1 LTLDEK
7 TTRLQRDGLKPVKP
21 LEEYGTMATKK
32 HLAGIRHRLFGLI
45 VTNPAPGTVFNP
57 RDYLADPG
65 RFRDC
70 MAWWKYK
77 AARAGVGDGLPRDL
91 REARLEQAAQDTLSV
106 FLDRDYG
113 KAKITADEPTRAV
126 MGAAAYMRRAY
137 YILPQVGDQPR
148 RRDSRKWYPYNRA
161 LNAGTPNPSRI
172 VAASFNATEDRAA
185 LMGEHD
191 DAPGDT
197 VAVAGGEGRP
207 RTDGKMVPT
216 MTILRQWVERRGEEL
231 EEMAEVETGWRMD
244 RRFGKAQE
252 YPACIVTDGKPQ
264 PRRRYTPAAP
274 GPMVRGRDSGERS
287 MLTTIHPNP
296 EAYRA
301 ELAEYYAGK

>member
-1 LTLDEK
+1 
-7 TTRLQRDGLKPVKP
+7 
-21 LEEYGTMATKK
+21 MATKK
-32 HLAGIRHRLFGLI
+32 NLSGIRHRLFGLI

-77 AARAGVGDGLPRDL
+77 AARAGVGDGLPRGL

-148 RRDSRKWYPYNRA
+148 RRNCRAWYPYNRA

-197 VAVAGGEGRP
+197 VAVAGGWGQP
-207 RTDGKMVPT
+207 QGDGVMVPT
-216 MTILRQWVERRGEEL
+216 VQVLRQWAERKGEEL
-231 EEMAEVETGWRMD
+231 EDMAEIETGWKMERK
-244 RRFGKAQE
+244 RGKHRE
-252 YPACIVTDGKPQ
+252 YLPCIVTDGKPQ
-264 PRRRYTPAAP
+264 PRRRHTAP
-274 GPMVRGRDSGERS
+274 QPGAMVRGRDSGARS
-287 MLTTIHPNP
+287 MVPVYHANP

>member
-1 LTLDEK
+1 
-7 TTRLQRDGLKPVKP
+7 
-21 LEEYGTMATKK
+21 MATKK
-32 HLAGIRHRLFGLI
+32 KLAGIRHRLFGLI

-77 AARAGVGDGLPRDL
+77 AARAGVGDGLPRGL

-148 RRDSRKWYPYNRA
+148 RRNCRAWYPYNRA

-197 VAVAGGEGRP
+197 VAVAGGRGQP
-207 RTDGKMVPT
+207 QGDGKMVAT
-216 MTILRQWVERRGEEL
+216 MRILRQWVERGEEF
-231 EEMAEVETGWRMD
+231 AEIETGWKMD
-244 RRFGKAQE
+244 RKRGKHRE
-252 YPACIVTDGKPQ
+252 YLPCIVTGGKPQ
-264 PRRRYTPAAP
+264 PRRRHTPPQA
-274 GPMVRGRDSGERS
+274 GPMVRGRDSGARS
-287 MLTTIHPNP
+287 MLPAIHPNP